1 MNKMLK
7 IGLISLV
14 AFGFSTP
21 SALASK
27 HQMDVNGDGNITA
40 EEHAAASAERFKKMD
55 LNGDGVATKD
65 ERKEAKK
72 KAKEMKEAKKKAKDE
87 MKDAGKAK
95 RDEEKAKRKGKED
108 DNK

>member
-27 HQMDVNGDGNITA
+27 HQMDANGDANITA
-40 EEHAAASAERFKKMD
+40 EEHAAAAAERFKKMD
-55 LNGDGVATKD
+55 LNGDGVASKD
-65 ERKEAKK
+65 EIKEAKK
-72 KAKEMKEAKKKAKDE
+72 KAKKKAKKMKEAKKKAKDE
-87 MKDAGKAK
+87 MK
-95 RDEEKAKRKGKED
+95 DEEKAKRKGKED